1 MNNIVTFDNYNQD
14 IVNLHNIFDNLFI
27 NYKQNNYYEPV
38 LFNHNFIPEVDTGFI
53 EYKRTLVNYNTKI
66 DKLLRQ
72 IYWRLSE
79 SFYYSFNFCYYVIGL
94 DNSGIYSNINHSDLE
109 ISLQIIIKTIHNRN
123 INLKYIYLFNK
134 NFNSYIIICKLFI
147 DNSLVNLFIQD
158 ML

>member
-1 MNNIVTFDNYNQD
+1 MNNIITFDNYNQD
-14 IVNLHNIFDNLFI
+14 IVNLHNIFDNLFL
-27 NYKQNNYYEPV
+27 NHKQNNYYEPV
-38 LFNHNFIPEVDTGFI
+38 LFNHDFIPEVDTGFI
-53 EYKRTLVNYNTKI
+53 EYKRTLVNYDVKT

-79 SFYYSFNFCYYVIGL
+79 SFYYSFNFCYYIIGL
-94 DNSGIYSNINHSDLE
+94 DNSGIYSNINHSDLDA
-109 ISLQIIIKTIHNRN
+109 SLQVIIKTIHNRN

-147 DNSLVNLFIQD
+147 DNSMVNLFIQD